1 MPASKNVMF
10 LVSVTYTGYSDTV
23 HSLLLTVELFFV
35 PQLTFLVTFL
45 QIPNANGV
53 AVSVSYCRCGKKT
66 QDLSP
71 SRNKLR
77 FGIYRP
83 STQKLKP
90 PNTRRIR
97 SSATLPFLAAHESM
111 MR

>member
-53 AVSVSYCRCGKKT
+53 AVSVPYLIVDVERKRK
-66 QDLSP
+66 
-71 SRNKLR
+71 
-77 FGIYRP
+77 IYHP
-83 STQKLKP
+83 AGTNCVSVFIAHLLK
-90 PNTRRIR
+90 
-97 SSATLPFLAAHESM
+97 S
-111 MR
+111 